1 MRRILPAIAAVA
13 FIGLAS
19 PAFAFTQ
26 EPVSAGGSGGNAV
39 ADPDDQYR
47 NLNGPSSATPQRQ
60 QPSPFSINGP
70 TATGPRY
77 AAPVERQSPDNEH
90 LFWNNSSRY
99 WR

>member
-47 NLNGPSSATPQRQ
+47 NLNQPSSATPQRQ
-60 QPSPFSINGP
+60 QSSGFSINGP
-70 TATGPRY
+70 TPTGPRF
-77 AAPVERQSPDNEH
+77 ASPVEKQGPENEH
-90 LFWNNSSRY
+90 LFWNNSSKY

>member
-1 MRRILPAIAAVA
+1 MARVLSAVIAAT

-26 EPVSAGGSGGNAV
+26 EPVNIGGSGGNAV

-47 NLNGPSSATPQRQ
+47 NLTEPSSTTPQRQ
-60 QPSPFSINGP
+60 QSSGFSINGP
-70 TATGPRY
+70 TPTGPRF
-77 AAPVERQSPDNEH
+77 AAPVERQGPDNEH

>member
-26 EPVSAGGSGGNAV
+26 EPVNAGGSARNAV

-47 NLNGPSSATPQRQ
+47 TDPSSTTPQRQ
-60 QPSPFSINGP
+60 QQSRFSINGP
-70 TATGPRY
+70 TSTSTGPRL
-77 AAPVERQSPDNEH
+77 AAPVERQGPDNDH

>member
-1 MRRILPAIAAVA
+1 MRRILPAIAAA
-13 FIGLAS
+13 ALIGLAS

-26 EPVSAGGSGGNAV
+26 EPVSVGGARGSGSGL
-39 ADPDDQYR
+39 ADPSDQYR
-47 NLNGPSSATPQRQ
+47 TQGQPDSTTPQRQ

-70 TATGPRY
+70 TGPRLS
-77 AAPVERQSPDNEH
+77 APVERQGPDNDH